1 MTGLMDRG
9 LVVRLRSLAVVRK
22 RAGRGSLAPETPGSA
37 NEPRMRGPGRAWSS
51 NVRAICAMVRDE
63 VRRFL
68 SVSLVC
74 ESRED
79 FNVILFTTVL
89 PKVQR
94 CGLSLLLQ

>member
-68 SVSLVC
+68 SVSL
-74 ESRED
+74 ERT
-79 FNVILFTTVL
+79 LM
-89 PKVQR
+89 
-94 CGLSLLLQ
+94 